1 MPPDRTHWPIPRW
14 AWADQGADPVA
25 DRRPVHILLNPA
37 SGGGRAL
44 ARWRRSEAA
53 CRAALGPLEVYHSR
67 HRGDLANRASEL
79 ANLPVTV
86 IAAGGDGTSHEVV
99 TGLLR
104 PPRDRPPQAVLGW
117 LPLGSGNDLA
127 HAAGVPRGT
136 AAAARMLAAA
146 TARPIDIGFLKCRDG
161 AGTVLTCPFGNSATF
176 GLSAAVL
183 EFVARH
189 GKPLGGPLS
198 YALAAVAVLLRKP
211 PVEFTLSPDGSPT
224 APGRYLLVSCTS
236 GPTFGA
242 RMRIAP
248 GARIDDGALDLVT
261 VAAMPR
267 ARALR
272 LFPRVYRGTHL
283 RHPAVARRPLHHLVI
298 APVDPGPISFELDG
312 ELHHGYPPLA
322 LTVCPGAL
330 RALVRG

>member
-1 MPPDRTHWPIPRW
+1 M
-14 AWADQGADPVA
+14 A

-44 ARWRRSEAA
+44 ARWRRFEAA
-53 CRAALGPLEVYHSR
+53 CRAALGPLEVHLSR
-67 HRGDLANRASEL
+67 HPGDLADRASEL
-79 ANLPVTV
+79 ADRPVTV
-86 IAAGGDGTSHEVV
+86 VAAGGDGTSHEVV

-104 PPRDRPPQAVLGW
+104 LARDHPPEAVLGW

-146 TARPIDIGFLKCRDG
+146 TARPIDVGFLRCRDA

-183 EFVARH
+183 DLVARH

-211 PVEFTLSPDGSPT
+211 PVEFTLSPDGSPA

-242 RMRIAP
+242 GMRIAP
-248 GARIDDGALDLVT
+248 GARIDDGVLDLVT

-267 ARALR
+267 AHALA

-283 RHPAVARRPLHHLVI
+283 RHSAVARRPLHHLAI
-298 APVDPGPISFELDG
+298 AATDPGPVSFDLDG
-312 ELHHGYPPLA
+312 ELHRGYPPFD
-322 LTVCPGAL
+322 LTVRPGAL
-330 RALVRG
+330 RALLRG

>member
-1 MPPDRTHWPIPRW
+1 M
-14 AWADQGADPVA
+14 A

-53 CRAALGPLEVYHSR
+53 CRAALGPLEVYQSR
-67 HRGDLANRASEL
+67 HRGDLADRASEL
-79 ANLPVTV
+79 ADLRVTV
-86 IAAGGDGTSHEVV
+86 IAGGGDGTSHEVV

-127 HAAGVPRGT
+127 RAAGVPRGP
-136 AAAARMLAAA
+136 AAAVRMLAAA
-146 TARPIDIGFLKCRDG
+146 TARPIDIGFLECRDA
-161 AGTVLTCPFGNSATF
+161 AGTALTYPFGNSATL

-183 EFVARH
+183 ELVARY
-189 GKPLGGPLS
+189 GKPLGGPLT

-211 PVEFTLSPDGSPT
+211 PVELALSPDGDP
-224 APGRYLLVSCTS
+224 AVPGRYLLVSCTS

-242 RMRIAP
+242 GMRIAP

-261 VAAMPR
+261 VAAMPPT
-267 ARALR
+267 RALR

-283 RHPAVARRPLHHLVI
+283 RHPAVARRPLHHLTI
-298 APVDPGPISFELDG
+298 AATEPGPISFDLDG
-312 ELHHGYPPLA
+312 ELHHGHPPFD
-322 LTVCPGAL
+322 LTVRPAAL
-330 RALVRG
+330 RALLRG